1 MIEASV
7 MRTVWNDDKI
17 SYEVKAKGHAGAG
30 KYGQDIVCA
39 AVSVLMQTLA
49 NEVEEAA
56 RAGTVALGAVA
67 HGDGWMK
74 VEVTPTRESCNMV
87 EAWVELV
94 QDGLDALAESYP
106 ENVEL
111 VVNMAFADGMAPD
124 PEELPDM
131 VSGKM
136 NLQLF
141 AEGGDGGSGVG
152 EGAPGAGTAETGE
165 ETSSLSSEGFGKEEN
180 AAPDEA
186 EDRDSESKGEEEK
199 KPSPAERRKKFGQM
213 MSGEY
218 KDLMDEYTDTVSR
231 AVERRITAS
240 PEMRGL
246 LEAIAEKYGT
256 DATDLVALTEAV
268 KNGVVKDDAYFER
281 LAMEKGISVKTAR
294 EMDKLET
301 QNKRLTAQ
309 QAAAQQMQREA
320 EQRARIA
327 AIHEEWNR
335 EAAALKERYPDFD
348 QAEVLANPE
357 VEKLMRAGCSM
368 EAAYRAAY
376 FDRLMAQQT
385 AATAQQT
392 EQGVLNRVQQRG
404 SRPSENGTRP
414 SGAVQ
419 TRMDV
424 EHMSRKDR
432 EALEKRVLR
441 GEIITF

>member
-111 VVNMAFADGMAPD
+111 VVNMMFADGKAPD
-124 PEELPDM
+124 PAQLPDM

-141 AEGGDGGSGVG
+141 AEGGDGGTPAQAAADGSSTDPKAEGSATEGSGSEDGADKG
-152 EGAPGAGTAETGE
+152 EGGQGE
-165 ETSSLSSEGFGKEEN
+165 E
-180 AAPDEA
+180 A
-186 EDRDSESKGEEEK
+186 K
-199 KPSPAERRKKFGQM
+199 KQSPEERRKAFGQL

-218 KDLMDEYTDTVSR
+218 R
-231 AVERRITAS
+231 AEAEEMMQQAVALAAKNLEAS

-246 LEAIAEKYGT
+246 LEAIGEKYGT
-256 DATDLVALTEAV
+256 DATDLAALTEAV
-268 KNGVVKDDAYFER
+268 RNGQVKDDAYFER

-348 QAEVLANPE
+348 QAEVLANPD
-357 VEKLMRAGCSM
+357 VEKMMRAGCSM